1 MPFIVKIIVKICLD
15 ESHETKK
22 KKNDRNDIY
31 SKLTHGLKIMVQNG
45 PHFQLRNDTFS
56 ALA

>member
-22 KKNDRNDIY
+22 KIDRNDIY
-31 SKLTHGLKIMVQNG
+31 SKLTHGVKIMVENG
-45 PHFQLRNDTFS
+45 LHFQLKNNTFS
-56 ALA
+56 ALT